1 MGRAWI
7 CLAAVWCAVVDR
19 ALSQG
24 AAVSLWTPL
33 SALDNLCN
41 WDCDDSGTLTV
52 DQNFGACMNYHAKYA
67 LCETGPGRPGCYYS
81 RYTETPPTQDA
92 CGFETV
98 LDSMTEFWKG
108 RFLYLVRTS
117 CVSNGYFTDAITN
130 LQSFKSTLDAA
141 VASPTVPASIAYLG
155 CLTEPV
161 ADAAA
166 RLDNKYAVLVA
177 HLENLE
183 QEKSDVD
190 TEFTPA
196 SSSDRNAIQD
206 DNWECADD
214 FFVWRPAMPD
224 RRALV
229 GLDDSLYDS
238 VSFMFE
244 LEMCT
249 HYIKAMVKA
258 HSQLSSFT
266 IIGCVLEKTTNRV
279 LPFVATAGDATE
291 TCTALLEAQPDAA
304 TAGFGYGLGCRTINN
319 SDVESEHLY
328 STAYD
333 YSRYSP
339 FYSGLTHRIGFRC
352 MLPWFPRGTV
362 ALSAPAGYVASRLA
376 TGGDR
381 TVTAVLTT
389 AARQSCADACSAVS
403 QCTGFLWE
411 TGLLCRLVVGAAT
424 PADEFPGMS
433 YRVRLAVDG
442 LVPKTARTAATETV
456 YRQTRTEPAVD
467 TGAGPWTVF
476 GAARLSGVVAASRDT
491 TSAAARS
498 TGGGADGF
506 FTDGSISV
514 TPAGCGD
521 ICGGRPNCVFSMW
534 LSSHSPCYFM
544 YGRNPAAVRA
554 ADVAGA
560 GPRCAR
566 RVAGFDPAAAETAAI
581 CELTPGCAFVND
593 ICTDLSPPTNPRSG
607 VTSNPPA
614 GGLPA
619 VFLVPQFRK
628 SGTLR
633 VPFGVSCEA
642 CSGPTATAECTE
654 AADIVVPA
662 TVTTL
667 TAASFSGCTN
677 LRRLTVMAPAPHFES
692 GALAGAPG
700 LEKISFGT
708 ADCGPDAHHHCS
720 GTADAGAAAAFPSCV
735 GPDPAIFGFA
745 TTVDVDDDSCTS
757 SSCADCEGD
766 RPFTWIPLSALTSI
780 EVSAFA
786 NCARLISVDLRDA
799 TGLTVL
805 PADAFAGAT
814 QLATLHLGTTLTEI
828 GAGAFFEVSALTEIT
843 GGDLI
848 ETIGTRAFTSSGAV
862 RAMPA
867 WPALATLGGAAFRL
881 AGAAAIS
888 TGPQLSV
895 VPPSAFESSEVVHL
909 EIGANVHTIG
919 VNACANCAQ
928 LRTVEISGNVL
939 TSIGQTA
946 FQGCVALE
954 TLVIP
959 DPSNNQP
966 FALGPGA
973 LFSTTALSTFRLPA
987 SATPRDFIVGAG
999 DTLCFSEPWFQYS
1012 GGEIFYHCAELET
1025 VNCAAKI
1032 DCPDALG
1039 VRLNANP
1046 AAMAFAYDAALLELT
1061 VPAAITAIGPSAFQ
1075 SSALHTVTFV
1085 QGDTDSGTLE
1095 IGELAFYRFQAATL
1109 DLSDRSA
1116 TILRAAF
1123 TGSLLEMASL
1133 ESVTAIGEKAFSD
1146 SRRLHTATFGNS
1158 LTLIGPSA
1166 FADCPALLRVNI
1178 PGDVAINAGAFSGAT
1193 GLRAV
1198 SLGGVT
1204 VTIDPTVFDGATSL
1218 DSFQITHPG
1227 TFSGEIPLPGCPD
1240 GPDFTGTKIGFCT
1253 EDGQFPSMPTVA
1265 TPVLFP
1271 YPPAPV
1277 VDPAPPATRPVS
1289 LRAPIHCI
1297 PCDPVPG
1304 TVYDAGRSFIPN
1316 EILTVG
1322 PSMLADC
1329 SRVTSVSVAETTRFE
1344 TDPVTNSWRSPVLT
1358 SFTVRAAP
1366 STTHYDFDGTVPR
1379 CIMNLAHTI
1388 YGPADSVPEDTG
1400 TFTCV
1405 PCSTDPVTHDLTV
1418 PSNVRKIPEHAF
1430 SDCDISG
1437 TLQFA
1442 TPDSESL
1449 VIVPHAFDMDEEL
1462 GGKLGTVIVPVAAIP
1477 RVDDQVDDPD
1487 YGIGE
1492 DAFKSATL
1500 QSFLV
1505 AVPATLNNV
1514 KLEDFTEGNW
1524 KNRISLAE
1532 NCAFPAANDIDK
1544 PPRLLNDSVTLADC
1558 GDAEAGIRESIPG
1571 SAQKWSRLFGTCRCE
1586 AMEPGCFGALLD
1598 ETTVVLPNAT
1608 AAVCGGDPSR
1618 IGPVYLDVDTVLLPG
1633 GLSAPFDV
1641 SQPGTLFYPDA
1652 PEDCVVS
1659 GPVRYPATAADGG
1672 ACTICGHS
1680 ETCSSPNEHFP
1691 GAAAALGAAA
1701 PAPGP
1706 TPPPRPPVG
1715 PPVDPLP
1722 SAGPELGIWLTVG
1735 GGSAIML
1742 IFIGRAVWR
1751 RWGALRR
1758 SGVRYSPVPGAP
1770 APVPL

>member
-1 MGRAWI
+1 MGRTWI

-33 SALDNLCN
+33 RALDNLCN
-41 WDCDDSGTLTV
+41 WDCDDSGTFTV
-52 DQNFGACMNYHAKYA
+52 DQNFGACMNDHATYA

-81 RYTETPPTQDA
+81 RYTETPPTSDA

-177 HLENLE
+177 HLENLK
-183 QEKSDVD
+183 QEKSDID

-214 FFVWRPAMPD
+214 FLVWRPAMPD

-249 HYIKAMVKA
+249 NYIKAMVKA

-304 TAGFGYGLGCRTINN
+304 TAGFGYGLGCRTIDN
-319 SDVESEHLY
+319 SDIEFEHIY

-339 FYSGLTHRIGFRC
+339 FYSGLTLRIGFRC

-362 ALSAPAGYVASRLA
+362 SLSAPAGYVASRLL

-389 AARQSCADACSAVS
+389 AARQSCTDACSAVS

-506 FTDGSISV
+506 FTDGSISA

-544 YGRNPAAVRA
+544 YGRNPAAVRS
-554 ADVAGA
+554 ADVVGA

-593 ICTDLSPPTNPRSG
+593 ICTDLSPPINPRSG

-662 TVTTL
+662 TVMTL
-667 TAASFSGCTN
+667 TAESFLGCTN

-700 LEKISFGT
+700 LEQILFGT

-720 GTADAGAAAAFPSCV
+720 GTAEAAAFPSCV

-745 TTVDVDDDSCTS
+745 TTVDVDDESCTS

-766 RPFTWIPLSALTSI
+766 RPFTWRPDNLLTSI
-780 EVSAFA
+780 EASAFA
-786 NCARLISVDLRDA
+786 DCARLISVDLRDA

-805 PADAFAGAT
+805 PADAFDGAT
-814 QLATLHLGTTLTEI
+814 QLATLHLGTTLTKI

-848 ETIGTRAFTSSGAV
+848 KTIGTRAFTSSGPV

-867 WPALATLGGAAFRL
+867 WPALTTLGGAAFRL

-888 TGPQLSV
+888 TGPVLSA

-928 LRTVEISGNVL
+928 LRTVEISGNKL
-939 TSIGQTA
+939 TSIGQAA

-959 DPSNNQP
+959 DPLS
-966 FALGPGA
+966 GA
-973 LFSTTALSTFRLPA
+973 LFAINSRALKDTTALTNFRLPN
-987 SATPRDFIVGAG
+987 SVTPREFINAASG
-999 DTLCFSEPWFQYS
+999 TRCFSEPDFAFS
-1012 GGEIFYHCAELET
+1012 GGTTYYHCSALT
-1025 VNCAAKI
+1025 SVNCAAKI
-1032 DCPDALG
+1032 DCPDATAVILSG
-1039 VRLNANP
+1039 DP
-1046 AAMAFAYDAALLELT
+1046 AENAFAYDAALVQLT
-1061 VPAAITAIGPSAFQ
+1061 VEAAITTIGPGAFQSASLKLTTFAPSDTLLGIERMAFYYFQSALLDLSQRSAVLGQASFMDSMLELARLEKVASVGSEAFSYSNRLHTVVFGSDLTYIGPSAFY
-1075 SSALHTVTFV
+1075 
-1085 QGDTDSGTLE
+1085 G
-1095 IGELAFYRFQAATL
+1095 
-1109 DLSDRSA
+1109 
-1116 TILRAAF
+1116 
-1123 TGSLLEMASL
+1123 
-1133 ESVTAIGEKAFSD
+1133 
-1146 SRRLHTATFGNS
+1146 
-1158 LTLIGPSA
+1158 
-1166 FADCPALLRVNI
+1166 CPALLRIEI
-1178 PGDVAINAGAFSGAT
+1178 PGGSPGGIEIREDAFARAT

-1198 SLGGVT
+1198 SLGGAT
-1204 VTIDPTVFDGATSL
+1204 VTIDPTAFDGATSL
-1218 DSFQITHPG
+1218 DSFETTRAG
-1227 TFSGEIPLPGCPD
+1227 AFSGKIPLPGCSELTTFQ
-1240 GPDFTGTKIGFCT
+1240 GISIGFCILN
-1253 EDGQFPSMPTVA
+1253 GQFPSMPTVA

-1297 PCDPVPG
+1297 PCDAVPG

-1329 SRVTSVSVAETTRFE
+1329 PRVTSVSVAETTRFE
-1344 TDPVTNSWRSPVLT
+1344 TDSVTNSWRSPVLT
-1358 SFTVRAAP
+1358 SFTIRAAP

-1388 YGPADSVPEDTG
+1388 HGPANSVPEDTG

-1418 PSNVRKIPEHAF
+1418 PSNVRQIPEHAF

-1442 TPDSESL
+1442 TPNSESL
-1449 VIVPHAFDMDEEL
+1449 MILSGAFDMDDSL
-1462 GGKLGTVIVPVAAIP
+1462 GGKLGTVVVPVAAIP
-1477 RVDDQVDDPD
+1477 RTGEPD
-1487 YGIGE
+1487 RFIGA

-1500 QSFLV
+1500 RSFLV
-1505 AVPATLNNV
+1505 AIPASETIPGIDTLNSAYWTSKIVLPSPDCEFPGDDAVTGPPATL
-1514 KLEDFTEGNW
+1514 
-1524 KNRISLAE
+1524 AE
-1532 NCAFPAANDIDK
+1532 VVTVTGCGESAATV
-1544 PPRLLNDSVTLADC
+1544 RA
-1558 GDAEAGIRESIPG
+1558 SIPG
-1571 SAQKWSRLFGTCRCE
+1571 AEQRWSRLFGTCGCE
-1586 AMEPGCFGALLD
+1586 AMVAGCFGALND
-1598 ETTVVLPNAT
+1598 AATVVLPNAT
-1608 AAVCGGDPSR
+1608 AAVCGDGQSR

-1633 GLSAPFDV
+1633 GLSESFSV
-1641 SQPGTLFYPDA
+1641 TQPGTLFDPDA
-1652 PEDCVVS
+1652 LADCVVS

-1691 GAAAALGAAA
+1691 GAAAALGAAT

-1706 TPPPRPPVG
+1706 IPPPRPPVG

-1722 SAGPELGIWLTVG
+1722 SAGPELGVWLTVG

-1742 IFIGRAVWR
+1742 VFIGRAVWR
-1751 RWGALRR
+1751 RWGAIRR
-1758 SGVRYSPVPGAP
+1758 SGVRYSPVSTTT
-1770 APVPL
+1770 PVPL